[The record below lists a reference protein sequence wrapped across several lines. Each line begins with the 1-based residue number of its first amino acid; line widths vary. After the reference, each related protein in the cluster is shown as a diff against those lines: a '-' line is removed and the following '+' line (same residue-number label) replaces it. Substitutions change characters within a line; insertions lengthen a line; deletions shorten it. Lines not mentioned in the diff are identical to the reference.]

1 MILSEVGQNKLR
13 EQGWFI
19 GHYMHY
25 RTAYIMIAGTIVYL
39 GNYESYLD
47 AEKAINQTHE
57 RLLNS
62 IGLHTV
68 TYSVKG

>member
-13 EQGWFI
+13 EKGWFI

-39 GNYESYLD
+39 GHYESYLD
-47 AEKAINQTHE
+47 AEKAITQTKQH
-57 RLLNS
+57 LLDV
-62 IGLHTV
+62 IGCATV
-68 TYSVKG
+68 SSL